1 MSYLF
6 EMHCHTSEVSG
17 CGRVEAIQAVKLLK
31 QNGYSGVVVTDHLTP
46 DGIKGTCVADWNGFI
61 EQFLTGYKLAKQEE
75 NQDFK
80 VLLGAEIRFPENDND
95 YLLYGLNEEFLF
107 SQPYI
112 NRLSLKEFR
121 MLAEKNN
128 ILIIQAHPMRNSMTV
143 MNPDYL
149 DGYEVYNGNMR
160 HNSRNAIAD
169 AWAELNCKIKVSG
182 SDFHQ
187 LEDLARGGVYFDN
200 YVESTQQ
207 LVRELKKG
215 QYKIKTT

>member
-1 MSYLF
+1 MRLGGSIPKAYTTAEAWAEDCRRAGYYACTCPINHEASAEEKKHLL
-6 EMHCHTSEVSG
+6 EV
-17 CGRVEAIQAVKLLK
+17 
-31 QNGYSGVVVTDHLTP
+31 
-46 DGIKGTCVADWNGFI
+46 
-61 EQFLTGYKLAKQEE
+61 
-75 NQDFK
+75 
-80 VLLGAEIRFPENDND
+80 
-95 YLLYGLNEEFLF
+95 
-107 SQPYI
+107 
-112 NRLSLKEFR
+112 
-121 MLAEKNN
+121 AEKNN

-207 LVRELKKG
+207 LVQELIKG
-215 QYKIKTT
+215 RYKIKTT